1 MSELKCALIDELPRL
16 LRKLYTECGYS
27 RYRTV
32 GFEEYDLFSE
42 YRDFLT
48 GGQMITFTG
57 AGGRLLALKPDIT
70 MSIIRDASEEWG
82 RTDKF
87 FYSESVYRVPSGGDE
102 FKEILQIGLECIGDV
117 CAYDR
122 AEVVSLACR
131 TLAVTGR
138 DYMLDISHTGLID
151 GIRKLFGISDR
162 LRGELANA
170 LKDKNA
176 PALSLLCSRAGL
188 GEEEI
193 SKLIELSR
201 LSIPIRDAG
210 EMLSSLGFAKYTES
224 ADAIGELRLIANAL
238 TDEEAEHVRVDLSV
252 IHGMNYYD
260 GAVFNGYIDG
270 VSEAVLKGG
279 EYGRLIT
286 KMGRTGSGLGFAL
299 YTDLLELIE
308 GYSPKYAADVLLV
321 SADRD
326 PSMISAAVK
335 KLKAEGKSVL
345 VQRSAA
351 GAERCACVI
360 KLNDKGETEVI

>member
-1 MSELKCALIDELPRL
+1 MNDLKCGIIDELPRL
-16 LRKLYTECGYS
+16 LRELYTEYGYS

-48 GGQMITFTG
+48 SGQMITFTG

-70 MSIIRDASEEWG
+70 MSIIRDATEQRG

-87 FYSESVYRVPSGGDE
+87 FYSESVYRVPAGGDE

-131 TLAVTGR
+131 TLGMTGC
-138 DYMLDISHTGLID
+138 DYMLDISHTGLIE

-162 LRGELANA
+162 VRGELASA

-176 PALSLLCSRAGL
+176 PALSLICSRAGL
-188 GEEEI
+188 GEEAVARM
-193 SKLIELSR
+193 IELSR
-201 LSIPIRDAG
+201 LSIPIREAG
-210 EMLSSLGFAKYTES
+210 DVLSSLGFAKYAES
-224 ADAIGELRLIANAL
+224 ADAIKELRVIADAL
-238 TDEEAEHVRVDLSV
+238 TDEEADHVRVDLSV

-270 VSEAVLKGG
+270 VSEAILKGG

-321 SADRD
+321 CADRD
-326 PSMISAAVK
+326 PALISTAVK
-335 KLKAEGKSVL
+335 KLKEAGKSVL

-351 GAERCACVI
+351 GAERCACAMKI
-360 KLNDKGETEVI
+360 NDRGEAEVI